1 MDLVGSGDARNERS
15 GGHLGIDPRVLR
27 REGNARELAFRRE
40 LQKAKLL
47 GARRTLQ
54 KPINLDELLRAIQY
68 ELQH

>member
-1 MDLVGSGDARNERS
+1 MGGSGDAKNEWA

-27 REGNARELAFRRE
+27 HEGNARELAFSGE